1 MELVTILRNLWRW
14 RTLVA
19 CAALVAVL
27 VGTAVAYRI
36 SFPPRL
42 ESRKYEVGVATAR
55 ILVDTPSSQVVEVAP
70 KGSDTLGVRANL
82 LASLMVDGVV
92 KTAIASRA
100 GLRPEDLLGSTG
112 DDPPPPSRPRANLL
126 TTRVMTNTAGDQL
139 PIIEISTQSPD
150 AAGAARLAN
159 AAITGLRDYLDS
171 QAAVEKVANA
181 HRLRVSGLGGAQA
194 RQAVRGPKDVF
205 AVAATI
211 FVFLTLNGLIL
222 ASIALIRGWRVAA
235 EEDLEGAEV
244 RDDRPHWYARESAGP
259 AERSDARPWANRI
272 DFPPPPPTSASDSRA
287 VDTRKPRAK
296 PRSTA

>member
-1 MELVTILRNLWRW
+1 
-14 RTLVA
+14 
-19 CAALVAVL
+19 
-27 VGTAVAYRI
+27 VAYRI
-36 SFPPRL
+36 SFPPKL

-100 GLRPEDLLGSTG
+100 GLRPQDLVGSTG

-139 PIIEISTQSPD
+139 PIIEISTQSPN

-159 AAITGLRDYLDS
+159 AAIAGLRDYLDS

-222 ASIALIRGWRVAA
+222 ASMALIRGWRVAA
-235 EEDLEGAEV
+235 EEEDLEAAEI
-244 RDDRPHWYARESAGP
+244 RHDDRPHRYARESAEPG
-259 AERSDARPWANRI
+259 ERSDAGSRARRL
-272 DFPPPPPTSASDSRA
+272 DFPPTPPTSAGDSRA
-287 VDTRKPRAK
+287 VATRKPHPNKA
-296 PRSTA
+296 